1 MFAQDDLA
9 ERAGRMST
17 TAEATVTP
25 LIEARDLA
33 VGYSGIA
40 VMRGLN
46 LRVSPGEIVALLGA
60 NGAGKSTT
68 LLTLAGELAP
78 ISGEVLIDGSP
89 ANKPLYWRARQG
101 MRMITE
107 ERSVIMSLTVAENL
121 RLVHKN
127 PSKCLELFPEL
138 GPLMKRRASLL
149 SGGEQQIL
157 TLARAIAGDGRLL
170 LADELSLGLAP
181 LVAERLLVAVREAAD
196 RGLGVILVEQRV
208 TRALKVADRGCV
220 LSRGHVVLEGS
231 SAELLAR
238 MDEIEASYLSTAV

>member
-1 MFAQDDLA
+1 
-9 ERAGRMST
+9 MSALT
-17 TAEATVTP
+17 QQVTP
-25 LIEARDLA
+25 LIEAKELSA
-33 VGYSGIA
+33 GYNGIA
-40 VMRGLN
+40 IVRNLN
-46 LRVSPGEIVALLGA
+46 LSVSPGEVVALLGA

-78 ISGEVLIDGSP
+78 ISGEIRMDGTP
-89 ANKPLYWRARQG
+89 AKKPLYWRARQG
-101 MRMITE
+101 LRLITE

-121 RLVHKN
+121 RLMHKD
-127 PSKCLELFPEL
+127 PGRCLELFPEL

-181 LVAERLLVAVREAAD
+181 LVSERLLVAVREAAD

-208 TRALKVADRGCV
+208 VRALKVADRGCV
-220 LSRGHVVLEGS
+220 LSRGRVALQGT

-238 MDEIEASYLSTAV
+238 MDEIEASYLSTTL